1 VTTSAQAW
9 TPDPSLVQEIR
20 DQFGRAVE
28 SYRANPNLV
37 TEHANHEEQIR
48 VGGYANR
55 ALLELVQNAA
65 DAMSGVDASELGPH
79 AGRVEIVLDVEHRT
93 LYCANAGRP
102 FSRTGIISIS
112 QAYLSGKRG
121 DEIGRFGLGFKS
133 VLAVTQAPH
142 VFSRSVS
149 FEFNSSEA
157 RDAISSVDPSAKRL
171 PVLRTPTLVDA
182 SDAFEG
188 DAVLS
193 ELSEWATTI
202 VKLPHAE
209 NLERLR
215 REMEDFDS
223 EFLLF
228 VSSVREVRL
237 RVLGADGFSTSHVSR
252 NVGNEVLRIER
263 PDGTGDEWIVKDSMH
278 EPSIDA
284 RKEVGEAV
292 SRSKVK
298 VTVALPVRLGAQRRG
313 RFWSYFPLQDQ
324 TSASALF
331 NAPWSVNDD
340 RTTLLRNDYNREIL
354 LTMASLFVEL
364 IPRVSRPEDPAAHLD
379 YLPARGRE
387 ELSFGDAMLCTHVP
401 RQSLEAALIPDAHGD
416 LRRAPDLRPLDFAV
430 VSMVPE
436 AILQAWSQS
445 PNTKND
451 VPHWRCYSTD
461 QRIARLRKLCVV
473 GANPDLIEEE
483 GRDMKRALETMPK
496 RGLSS
501 WLREWADGVDVA
513 SAADAFRFVMGT
525 HNLPGRL
532 EAKVIPTNGGPRTLN
547 DRSTVFLQQE
557 EGVSVEGGVFV
568 DPTFLRQHGIEKL
581 LREAGFR
588 DLDPEAVL
596 RARVHNLSADA
607 TDDALSRFWDAALGV
622 SVRDALR
629 VIGSFHRAPV
639 KVPTLDGGWAWPQ
652 QVVDLDE
659 PLGGDFTSILLDHQR
674 CLPELA
680 YSLGVVRHP
689 VKRFDLDDEPRRS
702 EYESWVLATLNSRR
716 GAGDRPIESIELTP
730 PVDISPGPFSVLL
743 ILKDAGASDQ
753 SLEAWT
759 RGLLSFGDQE
769 WDCED
774 VDSGSSFSVLSPV
787 RWAVDQAGMVNSTHG
802 LRPPAEVVAP
812 SLVRY
817 QGLLPLYRGP
827 SPVADVLKLPD
838 ELEDVPP
845 AVLRAALEAEGLPS
859 GIPDSVLSEFVLE
872 SSRLAYPGAHP
883 PRVLARVGRV
893 IESRPPNAVYLAV
906 DDEQQDFLRSRQ
918 RPFLRA
924 TEQQA
929 AEMVTAVGCQR
940 FEDSFAFSMLIEGE
954 QAKERILD
962 RFTGLRNSLAADLV
976 TNATVTRAAR
986 ITKQVT
992 TVEGVEPQSLPWYLD
1007 GADLLVQSD
1016 FDDNQ
1021 VLSTINEA
1029 FALHLTN
1036 SELESVRQ
1044 ANLDHQLERVRQE
1057 ALAAPNDAERL
1068 GVYFGN
1074 DDLRE
1079 ALPKGL
1085 WQALEGQRLVDDST
1099 SVGELFL
1106 TVYGSDSVK
1115 NLADLFRQAGFPD
1128 VPGEWAGRAPTISW
1142 LRRMG
1147 FGSEFAGQRTQ
1158 RQDAEFVVPG
1168 ATSLN
1173 DLHDFQKDISKD
1185 LRDVLTRCDAEG
1197 RALKAMVELPTG
1209 AGKTRVATETVLRL
1223 FIEGKLSGT
1232 VVWIAQS
1239 QELCEQA
1246 VQTWSTVW
1254 RGLRD
1259 ERPLTIGRL
1268 WETNTVHEPDT
1279 EFSVVVATDA
1289 KLDAVLNDPEYGWL
1303 WTPQV
1308 VIVDEG
1314 HVAGDSTR
1322 YTRILSRFA
1331 VDGRSWERPLV
1342 GLSAT
1347 PFKGRSVEATQH
1359 LASRF
1364 GHRILTAFKTDAYGQ
1379 LAALGVLARIKH
1391 EVLPGV
1397 TVELS
1402 PAERADALNRRLVS
1416 ANVLDRIGQDQARM
1430 AILVRHVHEL
1440 VCEHSDWPV
1449 LVFTPSVLSAQ
1460 VLAAT
1465 LRYRNIRA
1473 ASVSGQTGRQQ
1484 RRDYIRQFKEGE
1496 IQVLANCDL
1505 LAQGFDAP
1513 GVRALYIARPT
1524 FSPNAYIQMAGRGLR
1539 GTENGGKE
1547 ECLIVDMADNFGDIN
1562 DFLGFREYEGLWKE
1576 QS

>member
-1 VTTSAQAW
+1 MTTSHQAW
-9 TPDPSLVQEIR
+9 MPDPSLVQEIK
-20 DQFGRAVE
+20 DQFGRAID

-55 ALLELVQNAA
+55 TLLELVQNAA
-65 DAMSGVDASELGPH
+65 DAMSGVDASESGPN

-102 FSRTGIISIS
+102 FSKTGVISIS

-133 VLAVTQAPH
+133 VLAVTQAPQ

-149 FEFNSSEA
+149 FEFNSPEA
-157 RDAISSVDPSAKRL
+157 RDAISSVDPSARRL
-171 PVLRTPTLVDA
+171 PVLRTPTLADA
-182 SDAFEG
+182 AAAFEH
-188 DAVLS
+188 DALLA
-193 ELSEWATTI
+193 ELSDWATTI
-202 VKLPHAE
+202 VKLPNAA
-209 NLERLR
+209 NMERLR
-215 REMEDFDS
+215 REMENFHS

-237 RVLGADGFSTSHVSR
+237 RVLGAEGFSTSHISR
-252 NVGNEVLRIER
+252 DLGDHVLRVER
-263 PDGTGDEWIVKDSMH
+263 PDGTGDEWIVKDRMH
-278 EPSIDA
+278 EPSIEA
-284 RKEVGEAV
+284 RREVGEAV
-292 SRSKVK
+292 SRNKVK
-298 VTVALPVRLGAQRRG
+298 VTVAMPVRLGAQRRG

-354 LTMASLFVEL
+354 LTMSRLFVEL
-364 IPRVSRPEDPAAHLD
+364 LPRVSRPDDPAAHLD

-401 RQSLEAALIPDAHGD
+401 RQSVEAALIPDARGD

-430 VSMVPE
+430 VDMVPE
-436 AILQAWSQS
+436 EIHQAWIQS
-445 PNTKND
+445 PNTKDD
-451 VPHWRCYSTD
+451 VPHWRCYSTN
-461 QRIARLRKLCVV
+461 QRITRLRQLCVV
-473 GANPDLIEEE
+473 GANPDLMEDE
-483 GRDMKRALETMPK
+483 GRDMKRALETMPR
-496 RGLSS
+496 RGLLS
-501 WLREWADGVDVA
+501 WLREWTDGDDSA
-513 SAADAFRFVMGT
+513 SAADAFRFVIGT
-525 HNLPGRL
+525 HSLPGRL
-532 EAKVIPTNGGPRTLN
+532 DAKVIPTTGGLRTLG

-557 EGVSVEGGVFV
+557 EGISVEGGVFV
-568 DPTFLRQHGIEKL
+568 EPAFLRQHGIEKL

-588 DLDPEAVL
+588 NLDPEAVL
-596 RARVHNLSADA
+596 RARLDNLSADA
-607 TDDALSRFWDAALGV
+607 TDDDLAKFWDAALGV

-629 VIGSFHRAPV
+629 VIQSFHQASV

-659 PLGGDFTSILLDHQR
+659 PLGGDFASILLDHQR

-689 VKRFDLDDEPRRS
+689 VKRYDFDDEPRRE
-702 EYESWVLATLNSRR
+702 EYETWVLATLNSRR
-716 GAGDRPIESIELTP
+716 GAGERRIEHIELTP

-743 ILKDAGASDQ
+743 ILKEAGASQQ
-753 SLEAWT
+753 SREAWT

-774 VDSGSSFSVLSPV
+774 VDSGSNFSMPSPV

-802 LRPPAEVVAP
+802 LRPPSQVVAP

-817 QGLLPLYRGP
+817 QGLLPLFRGP
-827 SPVADVLKLPD
+827 SPVADVLRLPD
-838 ELEDVPP
+838 ELKDVPL
-845 AVLRAALEAEGLPS
+845 AVLRIALETDVVPS
-859 GIPDSVLSEFVLE
+859 GIRDDVLSEFVLE
-872 SSRLAYPGAHP
+872 SSRLAYTGVHP
-883 PRVLARVGRV
+883 PRIPARVGRA
-893 IESRPPNAVYLAV
+893 IESRAPNAVYLAV
-906 DDEQQDFLRSRQ
+906 NDEQEDFLRSRQ

-929 AEMVTAVGCQR
+929 AELVAVTGCQR
-940 FEDSFAFSMLIEGE
+940 FEDSFAFSMLIEGA
-954 QAKERILD
+954 QASERILD
-962 RFTGLRNSLAADLV
+962 RFTGLRNALVADLV
-976 TNATVTRAAR
+976 MNATVTRAAR
-986 ITKQVT
+986 VTKQVT
-992 TVEGVEPQSLPWYLD
+992 TVDGVEPQALPWYLD
-1007 GADLLVQSD
+1007 GLDLIVQSD
-1016 FDDNQ
+1016 FTDNQ
-1021 VLSTINEA
+1021 VLSAINEA
-1029 FALHLTN
+1029 FGLHLTN
-1036 SELESVRQ
+1036 SELQGVRQ
-1044 ANLDHQLERVRQE
+1044 ATLDHQLERLRQE
-1057 ALAAPNDAERL
+1057 ALAATSDAERME
-1068 GVYFGN
+1068 VYFGN
-1074 DDLRE
+1074 DDLRD

-1085 WQALEGQRLVDDST
+1085 WQALEAQGLVDDST

-1106 TVYGSDSVK
+1106 TVWGSDSIK
-1115 NLADLFRQAGFPD
+1115 LLADLFRQAGFPD
-1128 VPGEWAGRAPTISW
+1128 VPGEWAGRGPTISW

-1158 RQDAEFVVPG
+1158 RQDAEFIVPG
-1168 ATSLN
+1168 ATSLH
-1173 DLHDFQKDISKD
+1173 DLHDFQTDISQD
-1185 LRDVLTRCDAEG
+1185 LRDVLTRRDSEG
-1197 RALKAMVELPTG
+1197 QALKAMVELPTG

-1223 FIEGKLSGT
+1223 FIEGELGGT
-1232 VVWIAQS
+1232 VVWVAQS

-1246 VQTWSTVW
+1246 VQTWSSVW

-1268 WETNTVHEPDT
+1268 WEGNTVHKPDT
-1279 EFSVVVATDA
+1279 EFSVIVATDA
-1289 KLDAVLNDPEYGWL
+1289 KLDAVLNDPEYDWL
-1303 WTPQV
+1303 WAPQV

-1322 YTRILSRFA
+1322 YTRILARFG

-1347 PFKGRSVEATQH
+1347 PFKGRSVEGTQR

-1364 GHRILTAFKTDAYGQ
+1364 GNRILTAFEKDPYGQ
-1379 LAALGVLARIKH
+1379 LAARGVLARIRH
-1391 EVLPGV
+1391 EVLPGINV
-1397 TVELS
+1397 QLS
-1402 PAERADALNRRLVS
+1402 AAERADALTKRLVS
-1416 ANVLDRIGQDQARM
+1416 ADVLDRIGKDQARM
-1430 AILVRHVHEL
+1430 AILVNHIQNL
-1440 VCEHSDWPV
+1440 VNEHADWPV
-1449 LVFTPSVLSAQ
+1449 LVFTPNVLSAQ

-1465 LRYRNIRA
+1465 LRYRSIRA

-1484 RRDYIRQFKEGE
+1484 RRDVIRQFKNDE

-1539 GTENGGKE
+1539 GKENGGKE

-1562 DFLGFREYEGLWKE
+1562 DFLGFREYEELWKE